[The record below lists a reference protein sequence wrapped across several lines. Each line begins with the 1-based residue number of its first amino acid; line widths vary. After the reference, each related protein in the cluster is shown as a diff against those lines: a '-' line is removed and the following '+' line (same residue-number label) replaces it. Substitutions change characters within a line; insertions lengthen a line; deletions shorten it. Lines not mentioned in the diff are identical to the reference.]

1 MDYKDYY
8 SILGV
13 SKTASQDEI
22 KKAYRKL
29 ARKYHPD
36 LNKDDPQAE
45 QQFKDINEANEVLS
59 DAEKR
64 KMYDQFGSQWQQYQR
79 AGGRPDDFWSQ
90 WGAQQGFGGRGQT
103 RNVSQEEFEQMF
115 GGSGGFSDFFEA
127 LFGQMGGRTT
137 SGQRVNY
144 SDIFGQQGQSLRRS
158 RDVEHMIEISLAEAF
173 YGTSRTIQWE
183 NGRSIE
189 AKIPRGVKT
198 GSRVR
203 LKGQGQDGG
212 HLYLSI
218 KVKPDG
224 QFERDE
230 DNLKTSV
237 AVDLYTALLGG
248 QVDVSTI
255 DRTVKLTIPPET
267 ANGKQFRLRGLG
279 MPKIKNPE
287 ERGNLIATLDVQLP
301 TDLSEEEKELFA
313 RLRELKLNSK

>member
-8 SILGV
+8 NILGV
-13 SKTASQDEI
+13 PKSASQDEI

-45 QQFKDINEANEVLS
+45 QRFKDINEANEVLS

-90 WGAQQGFGGRGQT
+90 WGAQQGAGRRGQT
-103 RNVSQEEFEQMF
+103 RTVSPEEFEQMF

-127 LFGQMGGRTT
+127 LFGQMGGRTAG
-137 SGQRVNY
+137 GQQVNFN
-144 SDIFGQQGQSLRRS
+144 DIFGQQGQSIRRS

-218 KVKPDG
+218 KVKSDD
-224 QFERDE
+224 QFERDGN
-230 DNLKTSV
+230 DLKTAV
-237 AVDLYTALLGG
+237 PVDLYTALLGG
-248 QVDVSTI
+248 QADVSTI

-267 ANGKQFRLRGLG
+267 ANGMQFRLRGLG
-279 MPKIKNPE
+279 MPRLKKPE

-301 TDLSEEEKELFA
+301 TDLSDEEKELFQKLQK
-313 RLRELKLNSK
+313 LREA

>member
-1 MDYKDYY
+1 MEYKDYY

-13 SKTASQDEI
+13 PKTASQDDI

-45 QQFKDINEANEVLS
+45 QRFKDANEANEVLS

-79 AGGRPDDFWSQ
+79 AGGQPDDFWSQ
-90 WGAQQGFGGRGQT
+90 WGAQGRGAQGARGQT
-103 RNVSQEEFEQMF
+103 RTANP
-115 GGSGGFSDFFEA
+115 GFDPSDFFES
-127 LFGQMGGRTT
+127 LFGQQMGGRTAG
-137 SGQRVNY
+137 GQTVNF
-144 SDIFGQQGQSLRRS
+144 SDLFGQQTQTIRRS
-158 RDVEHMIEISLAEAF
+158 RDVEHLIEISLAEAF
-173 YGTSRTIQWE
+173 YGTSRNIQWE
-183 NGRSIE
+183 DGRSIE
-189 AKIPRGVKT
+189 AKIPRGAKT

-218 KVKPDG
+218 KVQADK

-230 DNLKTSV
+230 DDLKTAV
-237 AVDLYTALLGG
+237 PVDLYTAILGG
-248 QVDVSTI
+248 QIDVATI
-255 DRTVKLTIPPET
+255 DKTVKLTIPAGT

-279 MPKIKNPE
+279 MPTLKNPE
-287 ERGNLIATLDVQLP
+287 ERGNLYATVEVQLP
-301 TDLSEEEKELFA
+301 TNLSEEEKELFEKLKS
-313 RLRELKLNSK
+313 LRE

>member
-13 SKTASQDEI
+13 AKTASQDEI

-45 QQFKDINEANEVLS
+45 QRFKDVNEANEVLS

-79 AGGRPDDFWSQ
+79 AGGRPDDFWTQ
-90 WGAQQGFGGRGQT
+90 WGARGAGAQGARTVNPEQ
-103 RNVSQEEFEQMF
+103 FEQMF
-115 GGSGGFSDFFEA
+115 GGSGGFSDFFET
-127 LFGQMGGRTT
+127 LFGQMGARGAG
-137 SGQRVNY
+137 GQQVNY
-144 SDIFGQQGQSLRRS
+144 NDIFGQQRQQSIRRS

-218 KVKPDG
+218 KVQADK
-224 QFERDE
+224 QFERDG
-230 DNLKTSV
+230 DDLKTAV
-237 AVDLYTALLGG
+237 PVDLYTALLGG
-248 QVDVSTI
+248 QIDVSTI
-255 DRTVKLTIPPET
+255 DKTVKLTIPAGT

-279 MPKIKNPE
+279 MPNLKKSE
-287 ERGNLIATLDVQLP
+287 ERGNLYATIDVQLP
-301 TDLSEEEKELFA
+301 TDLSEEETELFQKLKS
-313 RLRELKLNSK
+313 LRET

>member
-45 QQFKDINEANEVLS
+45 QRFKDLNEANEVLS

-79 AGGRPDDFWSQ
+79 GGGRPDDFWSQ
-90 WGAQQGFGGRGQT
+90 WAAQGARQQGRQTYTTGNPQGFG
-103 RNVSQEEFEQMF
+103 N
-115 GGSGGFSDFFEA
+115 FSDFFET
-127 LFGQMGGRTT
+127 LFGQMGAQGPG
-137 SGQRVNY
+137 GQQVNFN
-144 SDIFGQQGQSLRRS
+144 DIFGQQGQSIRRS

-203 LKGQGQDGG
+203 LSGQGEDGG

-218 KVKPDG
+218 KVAPDK

-230 DNLKTSV
+230 DDLKTAV
-237 AVDLYTALLGG
+237 PVDLYTALLGG
-248 QVDVSTI
+248 QIDVSTI
-255 DRTVKLTIPPET
+255 DRTVKLTIPAGT

-279 MPKIKNPE
+279 MPSLKNPE
-287 ERGNLIATLDVQLP
+287 ERGNLIATLNVELP
-301 TDLSEEEKELFA
+301 TDLSDEEKELFEKL
-313 RLRELKLNSK
+313 RSLRET

>member
-45 QQFKDINEANEVLS
+45 QRFKDLNEANEVLS

-90 WGAQQGFGGRGQT
+90 WGAQGAGQQRRQTYTTGGGPQGFGD
-103 RNVSQEEFEQMF
+103 
-115 GGSGGFSDFFEA
+115 FSDFFET
-127 LFGQMGGRTT
+127 LFGQMGARGAG
-137 SGQRVNY
+137 GQQVNFN
-144 SDIFGQQGQSLRRS
+144 DIFGQQAQPIRRS

-218 KVKPDG
+218 KVMPDD

-230 DNLKTSV
+230 DDLKTAV
-237 AVDLYTALLGG
+237 PVDLYTALLGG
-248 QVDVSTI
+248 QIDVSTI
-255 DRTVKLTIPPET
+255 DRTVKLTIPAGT

-279 MPKIKNPE
+279 MPNIKNSE
-287 ERGNLIATLDVQLP
+287 ERGNLYATVEVALP
-301 TDLSEEEKELFA
+301 TDLSDEEKELFEKL
-313 RLRELKLNSK
+313 RSLRET

>member
-1 MDYKDYY
+1 MEYKDYY

-13 SKTASQDEI
+13 PKTASQDEI

-45 QQFKDINEANEVLS
+45 QRFKDANEANEVLS

-90 WGAQQGFGGRGQT
+90 WGGAAGGRGQT
-103 RNVSQEEFEQMF
+103 RTVNPEQFEQMF
-115 GGSGGFSDFFEA
+115 GGSGFSDFFET
-127 LFGQMGGRTT
+127 LFGQQART
-137 SGQRVNY
+137 SGGQQVNF
-144 SDIFGQQGQSLRRS
+144 SDIFGQQGQSIRRS

-183 NGRSIE
+183 NGRSLE

-218 KVKPDG
+218 KVRPESQFVRDG
-224 QFERDE
+224 D
-230 DNLKTSV
+230 DLKTAV
-237 AVDLYTALLGG
+237 AVDLYTVLLGG
-248 QVDVSTI
+248 QIDVSTI
-255 DRTVKLTIPPET
+255 DKTVKLTIPAGT

-279 MPKIKNPE
+279 MPNLKKPE
-287 ERGNLIATLDVQLP
+287 ERGNLYATITVQLP
-301 TDLSEEEKELFA
+301 TNLSEEEKELFQKL
-313 RLRELKLNSK
+313 RTLRET

>member
-45 QQFKDINEANEVLS
+45 QRFKDLNEANEVLS

-90 WGAQQGFGGRGQT
+90 WGAQGAGQQRRQTYTASGGPQGFGD
-103 RNVSQEEFEQMF
+103 
-115 GGSGGFSDFFEA
+115 FSDFFET
-127 LFGQMGGRTT
+127 LFGQMGARGAG
-137 SGQRVNY
+137 GQQVNFN
-144 SDIFGQQGQSLRRS
+144 DIFGQQAQPIRRS

-218 KVKPDG
+218 KVMPDD

-230 DNLKTSV
+230 DDLKTAV
-237 AVDLYTALLGG
+237 PVDLYTALLGG
-248 QVDVSTI
+248 QIDVSTI
-255 DRTVKLTIPPET
+255 DRTVKLTIPAGT

-279 MPKIKNPE
+279 MPNIKNSE
-287 ERGNLIATLDVQLP
+287 ERGNLYATVEVALP
-301 TDLSEEEKELFA
+301 TDLSDEEKELFEKL
-313 RLRELKLNSK
+313 RSLRET

>member
-13 SKTASQDEI
+13 SKSASQDEI

-29 ARKYHPD
+29 ARKNHPD

-45 QQFKDINEANEVLS
+45 QRFKDINEANEVLS

-90 WGAQQGFGGRGQT
+90 WGGAPGGRGQT
-103 RNVSQEEFEQMF
+103 RTVNPEQFEQMF
-115 GGSGGFSDFFEA
+115 GGSGGFSDFFET
-127 LFGQMGGRTT
+127 LFGQMGARGAG
-137 SGQRVNY
+137 GQQVNFN
-144 SDIFGQQGQSLRRS
+144 DIFGQQGQSIRRS

-183 NGRSIE
+183 DGRSIE

-218 KVKPDG
+218 KVQSDR
-224 QFERDE
+224 QFERDG
-230 DNLKTSV
+230 DNLKTDIP
-237 AVDLYTALLGG
+237 VDLYTALLGG

-267 ANGKQFRLRGLG
+267 PNGKQFRLRGLG
-279 MPKIKNPE
+279 MPKLKKPE
-287 ERGNLIATLDVQLP
+287 ERGNLYATIDVQLP
-301 TDLSEEEKELFA
+301 TSLSEEEEELFQKL
-313 RLRELKLNSK
+313 RKLRE

>member
-1 MDYKDYY
+1 MEYKDYY

-45 QQFKDINEANEVLS
+45 QRFKDLNEANEVLS

-79 AGGRPDDFWSQ
+79 GGGRADDFWSQ
-90 WGAQQGFGGRGQT
+90 WAAQGARQQGRQTYATGGPQGFGD
-103 RNVSQEEFEQMF
+103 
-115 GGSGGFSDFFEA
+115 FSDFFET
-127 LFGQMGGRTT
+127 LFGQMGARGAG
-137 SGQRVNY
+137 GQQVNFN
-144 SDIFGQQGQSLRRS
+144 DLFGQQGQSIRRS

-203 LKGQGQDGG
+203 LSGQGQDGG

-218 KVKPDG
+218 KVSADK

-230 DNLKTSV
+230 DDLKTAV
-237 AVDLYTALLGG
+237 PVDLYTAILGG
-248 QVDVSTI
+248 QIDVPTI
-255 DRTVKLTIPPET
+255 DKTVKLTIPAET

-279 MPKIKNPE
+279 MPTLKNPE
-287 ERGNLIATLDVQLP
+287 ERGNLYATVAVQLP
-301 TDLSEEEKELFA
+301 TNLSDEERELFEKL
-313 RLRELKLNSK
+313 RSLRET

>member
-13 SKTASQDEI
+13 PKSASQDEI

-36 LNKDDPQAE
+36 LNKEDPQAE
-45 QQFKDINEANEVLS
+45 QRFKDINEANEVLS

-90 WGAQQGFGGRGQT
+90 WAAQGARGQT
-103 RNVSQEEFEQMF
+103 RTVNSEQFEQMF

-127 LFGQMGGRTT
+127 LFGQMGGRTAG
-137 SGQRVNY
+137 GQQVNFN
-144 SDIFGQQGQSLRRS
+144 DIFGQQGQSLRRS

-218 KVKPDG
+218 KVQSDG

-230 DNLKTSV
+230 DDLKT
-237 AVDLYTALLGG
+237 AVPIDLYTALLGG
-248 QVDVSTI
+248 QVDITTI

-279 MPKIKNPE
+279 MPKLKNPE
-287 ERGNLIATLDVQLP
+287 ERGNLYATTDVQLP
-301 TDLSEEEKELFA
+301 TNLSDEERELFEKL
-313 RLRELKLNSK
+313 RKLRET

>member
-45 QQFKDINEANEVLS
+45 QRFKDLNEANEVLS

-90 WGAQQGFGGRGQT
+90 WGAQGARQQGRQTYTSGGPQGFGD
-103 RNVSQEEFEQMF
+103 
-115 GGSGGFSDFFEA
+115 FSDFFET
-127 LFGQMGGRTT
+127 LFGQMGARGAG
-137 SGQRVNY
+137 GQQVNFN
-144 SDIFGQQGQSLRRS
+144 DIFGQQGQSIRRS

-218 KVKPDG
+218 KVMPDD

-230 DNLKTSV
+230 DDLKTAV
-237 AVDLYTALLGG
+237 PVDLYTALLGG
-248 QVDVSTI
+248 QIDVSTI
-255 DRTVKLTIPPET
+255 DRTVKLTIPAGT

-279 MPKIKNPE
+279 MPNIKNHE
-287 ERGNLIATLDVQLP
+287 ERGNLYATVEVTLP
-301 TDLSEEEKELFA
+301 TDLSDEEKELFEKL
-313 RLRELKLNSK
+313 RSLRET